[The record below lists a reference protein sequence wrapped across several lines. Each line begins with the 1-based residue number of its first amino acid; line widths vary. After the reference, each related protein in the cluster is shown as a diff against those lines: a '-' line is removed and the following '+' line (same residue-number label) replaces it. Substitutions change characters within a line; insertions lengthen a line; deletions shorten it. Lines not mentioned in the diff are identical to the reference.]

1 MLKIDRSCSQRIIT
15 TALKHHAKPMFGLL
29 NASGQE
35 FSAYPDGDRLADAL
49 AQQPDAIVVH
59 NQNPDARSTINAM
72 DLSAAQI
79 VIEVREETKGVLG
92 LLATRHGD
100 HSAIPMEW

>member
-15 TALKHHAKPMFGLL
+15 TALKHHAKPMLGLL
-29 NASGQE
+29 DASGQQ
-35 FSAYPDGDRLADAL
+35 FSAYPDRETLVDAL
-49 AQQPDAIVVH
+49 AKHPDAIVVH
-59 NQNPDARSTINAM
+59 NQNPDARSMINTM

-100 HSAIPMEW
+100 HSEIPMEW